1 MISKKVSVGNP
12 TGIDQMTAIR
22 FAQAC
27 MNSDS
32 EVNVTRPDMKS
43 YGMSRGTSIVYLTSL
58 NVKQGDIIHIS
69 MDCENEEDLFASLVD
84 ILNAKIEE

>member
-27 MNSDS
+27 MNANS
-32 EVNVTRPDMKS
+32 EVSVTRPDMKS
-43 YGMSRGTSIVYLTSL
+43 YGMSRGTSIVYLASL
-58 NVKQGDIIHIS
+58 NVKQGDIIQIS
-69 MDCENEEDLFASLVD
+69 MDCENEEELFASLMD
-84 ILNAKIEE
+84 ILNAQIAE